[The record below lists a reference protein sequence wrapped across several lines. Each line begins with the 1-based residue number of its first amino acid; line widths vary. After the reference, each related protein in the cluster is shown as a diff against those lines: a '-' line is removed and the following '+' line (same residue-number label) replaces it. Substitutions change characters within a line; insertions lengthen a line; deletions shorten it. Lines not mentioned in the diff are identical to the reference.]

1 MNKGNQGNVIIT
13 QSNGSALIKAFAHIY
28 IYIYIFIDETKYR
41 NTTVF
46 DFLAVYGLLIFL
58 N

>member
-28 IYIYIFIDETKYR
+28 IYIYIYSLMRLSIGTRQY
-41 NTTVF
+41 
-46 DFLAVYGLLIFL
+46 LIS
-58 N
+58 